1 MKGEIETDDDDG
13 GRRERVGERTEERLT
28 GVKWEIETDD
38 DDGGERESRRED
50 RREAH
55 RGERGDRDR
64 RR

>member
-1 MKGEIETDDDDG
+1 MMGGERES
-13 GRRERVGERTEERLT
+13 RREDRREAHRVKG
-28 GVKWEIETDD
+28 EIETDD

>member
-1 MKGEIETDDDDG
+1 MMGK
-13 GRRERVGERTEERLT
+13 RERER
-28 GVKWEIETDD
+28 
-38 DDGGERESRRED
+38 ERESRRED

>member
-1 MKGEIETDDDDG
+1 MMGDREREIEG
-13 GRRERVGERTEERLT
+13 RVGEMTEERLT
-28 GVKWEIETDD
+28 GVKGEIETDD

-50 RREAH
+50 RKEAH